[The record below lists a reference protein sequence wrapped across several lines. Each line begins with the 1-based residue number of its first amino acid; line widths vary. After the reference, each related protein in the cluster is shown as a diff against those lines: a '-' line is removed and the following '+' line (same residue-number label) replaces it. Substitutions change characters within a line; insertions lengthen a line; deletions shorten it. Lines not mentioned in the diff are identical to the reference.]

1 MCWVIITPDYTFYA
15 TQAASTLS
23 EFTEHYY
30 FFCILSAVNQD
41 PIMRATRSVV
51 MCARCMK
58 LGAAIFSHT
67 QREQLLLS
75 RKAHDCIAAIWAR
88 EFSLHCVCVWVIDGQ
103 SHCLPA
109 TFWYHNNNWER
120 TAEFLNSIHSPV
132 CAFCRRHHRWA
143 KSPFRVART
152 KVAKLQLNN
161 QRLARRARYCCMG
174 IVDFQL
180 YLGKV

>member
-1 MCWVIITPDYTFYA
+1 MFLKFTNWLQKTVNITICNISAGKMYELHNCTGQAWCFIADSYLSAANEVMCWVIITPDYTFYA
-15 TQAASTLS
+15 TQAAGTLS

-88 EFSLHCVCVWVIDGQ
+88 EFSLHCVCVCVSDRRPIPL
-103 SHCLPA
+103 SACH
-109 TFWYHNNNWER
+109 
-120 TAEFLNSIHSPV
+120 FLIS
-132 CAFCRRHHRWA
+132 
-143 KSPFRVART
+143 
-152 KVAKLQLNN
+152 
-161 QRLARRARYCCMG
+161 
-174 IVDFQL
+174 
-180 YLGKV
+180 